1 MSEKQLYWIGKGTFG
16 VGKNAVKYN
25 KPMPKIDPKRLKAL
39 IKEGSVGELKTT
51 VAVDSDEVIS
61 DLKEQLKEA
70 KSDGEGD
77 QVGALQETLKTTKAE
92 LEGAIESMQKEND
105 SLKSDLDTANKF
117 LADLGKAIADPKVTI
132 ELVRTEVEKYNK
144 IIEDKKGTEVKNK

>member
-61 DLKEQLKEA
+61 DLKEQLKDA
-70 KSDGEGD
+70 KGD
-77 QVGALQETLKTTKAE
+77 AAD
-92 LEGAIESMQKEND
+92 A
-105 SLKSDLDTANKF
+105 LKSDLDVANKF
-117 LADLGKAIADPKVTI
+117 IANLEKALKNPKLTI
-132 ELVRTEVEKYNK
+132 DTIKSGLEEHNK
-144 IIEDKKGTEVKNK
+144 TLEDKKAAEANK